1 MKKPSTD
8 WVDEFYP
15 EDTTTTLHINIDK
28 DAIRFNLEN
37 SSVNLFWKDLFLG
50 VKSGKSFQDQVME
63 NLFEMY
69 NILIK
74 TSEDL
79 GGE

>member
-15 EDTTTTLHINIDK
+15 EDTIATLHINIDK

-74 TSEDL
+74 TSEDS